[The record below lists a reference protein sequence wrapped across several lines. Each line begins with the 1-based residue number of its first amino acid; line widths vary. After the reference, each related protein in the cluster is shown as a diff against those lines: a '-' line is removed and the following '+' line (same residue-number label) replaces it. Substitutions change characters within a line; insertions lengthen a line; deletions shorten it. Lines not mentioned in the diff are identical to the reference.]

1 MCVLAPP
8 HVGNLCEVGNVG
20 FLAMQ
25 PLRGSHIGIY
35 AVAVR
40 LAHRCVY
47 AATSPPLSEPARG
60 SSGREAVR
68 SVGRDAWRRLN
79 PRLIVIATLA
89 GCPYSRLSA
98 PQRSLSF
105 SPISP

>member
-1 MCVLAPP
+1 M
-8 HVGNLCEVGNVG
+8 G

-40 LAHRCVY
+40 LALRHLRRRCAVVTS
-47 AATSPPLSEPARG
+47 AHLRRNLATIIRTRKGFEQEG
-60 SSGREAVR
+60 TTR
-68 SVGRDAWRRLN
+68 SVGRAAWRRLN